1 MQPRKKP
8 RLTPMGMPDGFEKTS
23 ASSKVKVAVPQFT
36 SAFALSQT
44 HSAAK
49 PHSTKTPH
57 SFLDPQLRNP
67 GSSENAKFA
76 ARRGGT
82 HAATSLASGACLNTT
97 HSDIASSRPD
107 PFIAFK
113 DLSHDKN
120 GRPMQQDLLGFMDNT
135 STTSPDVLLR
145 TLQAPQLASI
155 LQGNEDYNAKPMK
168 RMGSPP
174 RLPVGD
180 DSKNMLTIS
189 TTSLARF
196 TDIGTEGGNAE
207 LASIFLYDQHPDMLE
222 REESGEARRGLNFSP
237 QKKRYGHGP
246 QFVR

>member
-1 MQPRKKP
+1 
-8 RLTPMGMPDGFEKTS
+8 MGMPEGFEKTS
-23 ASSKVKVAVPQFT
+23 VSSKVKVAVPQFT

-49 PHSTKTPH
+49 PRPAKTPH

-67 GSSENAKFA
+67 GSSENARFA
-76 ARRGGT
+76 ARRGGL
-82 HAATSLASGACLNTT
+82 HAATTSLASGACLNTT

-107 PFIAFK
+107 PFVAFK
-113 DLSHDKN
+113 DLSSHDRN
-120 GRPMQQDLLGFMDNT
+120 VRPMQQDLHAFMDDT
-135 STTSPDVLLR
+135 STSPDVLLR
-145 TLQAPQLASI
+145 TLQAPQLASV
-155 LQGNEDYNAKPMK
+155 LQGNEDCNARPMK

-174 RLPVGD
+174 RFPAGD

-189 TTSLARF
+189 TTSIARF

-207 LASIFLYDQHPDMLE
+207 LASIFLYDQHPEMLE